1 MPDSA
6 AGSLPGSPAES
17 ADSPVERADSPVE
30 RVRRALVSAGLADT
44 VKTFAEDVPTA
55 AAAAE
60 ALGCDVGA
68 IANSLVFDADGD
80 PLLILASGAARV
92 DTRHVARQ
100 LGVGRIRRASADFV
114 LEHTGQRVGGVA
126 PVGHPA
132 PLRTLIDVHL
142 RAFPLLWA
150 GAGDHRSML
159 SIGYEDLARVTG
171 AEELEVR

>member
-1 MPDSA
+1 MPDSVPD
-6 AGSLPGSPAES
+6 SLPGSP
-17 ADSPVERADSPVE
+17 VERAGSRAERAGSPVE
-30 RVRRALVSAGLADT
+30 RVRGALVAAGLPDT
-44 VKTFAEDVPTA
+44 VRTFAEDVPTA

-60 ALGCDVGA
+60 VLGCEVGA
-68 IANSLVFDADGD
+68 IANSLVFDADGE

-100 LGVGRIRRASADFV
+100 IGVGRIRRASADFV

-142 RAFPLLWA
+142 RAYPLLWA

-159 SIGYEDLARVTG
+159 SIGYDDLARVTG